1 MLEAVPGHRF
11 RYSVRLVLAILGL
24 LALARQS
31 DASGC
36 HVSERPTF
44 GMELDS
50 IGDRWTPTP
59 ASELTKPAPNHYR
72 QAPCPGES
80 AGLPSKIQI
89 PEASVSTPLLHDST
103 ILVEERSIEPPD
115 LRRPFAE
122 SNPLE
127 RPPREILLLPSL

>member
-1 MLEAVPGHRF
+1 VLEALPGHRF
-11 RYSVRLVLAILGL
+11 RRSFRLVLAILGL

-44 GMELDS
+44 GMDLDS

-59 ASELTKPAPNHYR
+59 ASELTAPAPNQYR

-89 PEASVSTPLLHDST
+89 PEASVSTPLLHDPK
-103 ILVEERSIEPPD
+103 IFVEERSIEPPD

-127 RPPREILLLPSL
+127 RPPRDLLLFRSP